1 MVVDELVMVE
11 IVVEEVA
18 FVVYEELV
26 EIIVLEGVE

>member
-11 IVVEEVA
+11 LVVEEVA
-18 FVVYEELV
+18 LVVYEELV